1 MTTEPLTPALELAA
15 AGLLISAPL
24 AHVQWAPVSGTM
36 WLTAVDILYQMVRYF
51 PMRPKLFD
59 PDAVIASALPLF
71 WRQGYEGTHMPELL
85 DAMGLGKASFYNAF
99 TSKHAVFLAVLD
111 CYFGAVDHILAR
123 ALEGEKHRDQAA
135 ACLLDAILA
144 VARDQEGKTVGW
156 RGCLIGNTAL
166 EMGAQDETVR
176 HRLNQGVHLLRRHF
190 ANALS
195 LADRDGRV
203 LPDSVVSALALHA
216 VAGIQGILVLAKAGM
231 FEEEI
236 RAAKLTLLSTLR
248 ASQPI

>member
-1 MTTEPLTPALELAA
+1 
-15 AGLLISAPL
+15 
-24 AHVQWAPVSGTM
+24 
-36 WLTAVDILYQMVRYF
+36 
-51 PMRPKLFD
+51 MRPKLFD

-99 TSKHAVFLAVLD
+99 TSKHAMFLAVLD

-135 ACLLDAILA
+135 AVLLDAILA
-144 VARDQEGKTVGW
+144 VARDPRGRPVGW

-166 EMGAQDETVR
+166 EMGALDETVR
-176 HRLNQGVHLLRRHF
+176 NRLKQGVRLLRRHF
-190 ANALS
+190 ATALS

-203 LPDSVVSALALHA
+203 LPESIVSALALHA

-231 FEEEI
+231 LEEELS
-236 RAAKLTLLSTLR
+236 AAKQMLLFTLK
-248 ASQPI
+248 APPPI

>member
-36 WLTAVDILYQMVRYF
+36 WLTALDILYHMVRYF

-176 HRLNQGVHLLRRHF
+176 DRLNQGVHLLRRHF
-190 ANALS
+190 AKALS

-203 LPDSVVSALALHA
+203 LPDSVVTALALHA
-216 VAGIQGILVLAKAGM
+216 VAGIQGILLLAKAGM
-231 FEEEI
+231 LEEEI
-236 RAAKLTLLSTLR
+236 RVAKQTLLSTLR